1 MGDGRVTIIGSSRSI
16 SKVAA
21 VATAAALIA
30 LLSILGTWA
39 AQSYLSTINRAEE
52 RAVASVKIVASHVS
66 WIHQMGTQTVRRR
79 QGIRLH
85 HPR

>member
-1 MGDGRVTIIGSSRSI
+1 V

-39 AQSYLSTINRAEE
+39 AQAYFMTINRAEE
-52 RAVASVKIVASHVS
+52 RAMASAKIVSSHVS
-66 WIHQMGTQTVRRR
+66 WIHQMGTQTVRRIDDALR
-79 QGIRLH
+79 FASRT
-85 HPR
+85 

>member
-1 MGDGRVTIIGSSRSI
+1 MGDGRVTIIGSTRSI

-39 AQSYLSTINRAEE
+39 AQSYLSTINRAGE

-66 WIHQMGTQTVRRR
+66 WIH
-79 QGIRLH
+79 
-85 HPR
+85 

>member
-1 MGDGRVTIIGSSRSI
+1 M

-39 AQSYLSTINRAEE
+39 AQSYFATINRAEE
-52 RAVASVKIVASHVS
+52 RAVASVKIVVRIPMMPDGYSDAKPDRHSNL
-66 WIHQMGTQTVRRR
+66 MPDTVP
-79 QGIRLH
+79 I
-85 HPR
+85 